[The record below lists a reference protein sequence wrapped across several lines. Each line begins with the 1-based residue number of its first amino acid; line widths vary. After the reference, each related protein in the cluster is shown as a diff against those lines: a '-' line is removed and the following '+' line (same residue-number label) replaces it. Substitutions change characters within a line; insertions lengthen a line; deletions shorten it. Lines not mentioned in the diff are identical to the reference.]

1 MYMHKNVHVPGVLH
15 VGPLNASV
23 HLQVSFSTQTPFSHG
38 GSHITAWSERR
49 DVIFNII

>member
-1 MYMHKNVHVPGVLH
+1 MNMYWNVHIPGVLH

-38 GSHITAWSERR
+38 GSHTTG
-49 DVIFNII
+49 VKGGM